1 MEVVQTNTATAA
13 LAARRRYFPAI
24 SWGGIVAGIIV
35 GLAIQLVL
43 TLLGIAAG
51 LTAFGLG
58 TTPPAGEVPAWVG
71 AWQSVTVLIAAFV
84 GGYVAARMSGLQ
96 RKGDGMLHGLV
107 AWGATTLIVAL
118 LTTSALGAL
127 FGRSGPAAA
136 LSSLGGNGVAA
147 QAQTDGNPELGA
159 RLDELV
165 RNATAQSTLDAQTT
179 AQTMQQLQ
187 RHIVAGERA
196 PAIDLLVRTTGMP
209 PDQATAIVDDAL
221 AFVRS
226 PLAAPVAGE
235 TAEAAGVMS
244 WWMFGAA
251 ILSMLLGIVGGLAG
265 AAGTRR
271 MRSADERMDRMVSA

>member
-1 MEVVQTNTATAA
+1 MEVVQTNTGAA
-13 LAARRRYFPAI
+13 IAARRRYFPAI

-58 TTPPAGEVPAWVG
+58 ATPPAGEVPAWVG
-71 AWQSVTVLIAAFV
+71 AWQSVSVLIAAFV

-118 LTTSALGAL
+118 VTTSALGAL
-127 FGRSGPAAA
+127 LGRGPAAA
-136 LSSLGGNGVAA
+136 LSALGGNGATTQSQAA
-147 QAQTDGNPELGA
+147 GNPELGA
-159 RLDELV
+159 RIDELV

-187 RHIVAGERA
+187 RHVLAGERA

-226 PLAAPVAGE
+226 PLAAPAGE

>member
-1 MEVVQTNTATAA
+1 MEVVQNTTTGTTAIAT
-13 LAARRRYFPAI
+13 RRGYFPAV
-24 SWGGIVAGIIV
+24 SWGGIIAGIIV

-43 TLLGIAAG
+43 ALLGIAAG

-58 TTPPAGEVPAWVG
+58 ATPPAGEVPAWVG
-71 AWQSVTVLIAAFV
+71 AWQSVSVLIAAFA

-118 LTTSALGAL
+118 VTTSAIGAL
-127 FGRSGPAAA
+127 FGRTGPAQA
-136 LSSLGGNGVAA
+136 LSSLGSNGT
-147 QAQTDGNPELGA
+147 QAQSGRPNPELSA

-179 AQTMQQLQ
+179 SQTMQQLQ
-187 RHIVAGERA
+187 RHILAGERA
-196 PAIDLLVRTTGMP
+196 PAIDLLVRTTAMP

-221 AFVRS
+221 AFVAS
-226 PLAAPVAGE
+226 PLAAPTQG
-235 TAEAAGVMS
+235 TTEAAGAVS

-271 MRSADERMDRMVSA
+271 MRSADDRLDRMASA